1 MEKQTKENMML
12 HQCYYFIWKGK
23 LFIVSSSLLRKEV
36 VYTYKIWV
44 PWITDALIKH
54 NTSWLIVPEF
64 DFLEIWNWILKVTF
78 SQYG

>member
-1 MEKQTKENMML
+1 MML
-12 HQCYYFIWKGK
+12 YDIIISSEKANFSLFLQAYFVKK
-23 LFIVSSSLLRKEV
+23 LCIHINS
-36 VYTYKIWV
+36 WV

-64 DFLEIWNWILKVTF
+64 DFLEIWNWILKKVTF